1 MIRVLATAVIAAVLL
16 PAGAEAAKFRGGSRS
31 SHGSPEASSG
41 GGSGSSLVVT
51 PRISRSSPQ
60 EAAKGQTPPR
70 PPFPTASAAAPA
82 MLRLS
87 TAEEPRVWC
96 RSEVV
101 VGGFCMLN

>member
-1 MIRVLATAVIAAVLL
+1 MIRVLTTAVIAALLL

-31 SHGSPEASSG
+31 SHGSSQTSSSG
-41 GGSGSSLVVT
+41 GSGTSVGVA
-51 PRISRSSPQ
+51 PRVGRSSQQ
-60 EAAKGQTPPR
+60 EAGKGDAPSR

-87 TAEEPRVWC
+87 TAEEPRIWC

>member
-1 MIRVLATAVIAAVLL
+1 MIRVLAIAVIATVLL

-31 SHGSPEASSG
+31 SHGSSEASSG

-51 PRISRSSPQ
+51 PRIGRSSQQ
-60 EAAKGQTPPR
+60 EAAKGDALPR
-70 PPFPTASAAAPA
+70 APFPTANAAAPA

>member
-1 MIRVLATAVIAAVLL
+1 MIRVLAIAVIAALLL
-16 PAGAEAAKFRGGSRS
+16 PAGAEAAKFRGGSRT
-31 SHGSPEASSG
+31 SHGSSQTSSSG
-41 GGSGSSLVVT
+41 GSGASLGVA
-51 PRISRSSPQ
+51 PRVGRSSQ
-60 EAAKGQTPPR
+60 QDAAEGNTPSR
-70 PPFPTASAAAPA
+70 PPFPTANVAAPA

>member
-1 MIRVLATAVIAAVLL
+1 MIRVLAIAVIAAVLL
-16 PAGAEAAKFRGGSRS
+16 PAGAEAAKFRSGNRS
-31 SHGSPEASSG
+31 SHGSTEAGPSG
-41 GGSGSSLVVT
+41 GNASSLVVT
-51 PRISRSSPQ
+51 PRVGRSSQQ
-60 EAAKGQTPPR
+60 EASKGDAPPR

-87 TAEEPRVWC
+87 TAEEPKVWC